1 MEHLHYLLQR
11 AAYWRCIAAVLIDIC
26 QAVQQTLGA
35 LQDKVKAREAG
46 LAPEE
51 GLAVWVTGEA
61 ASVEVEIS
69 NPTASA
75 IKVHTLSW
83 RPACVSL
90 G

>member
-1 MEHLHYLLQR
+1 MASVRYLLQR
-11 AAYWRCIAAVLIDIC
+11 VAYWRCIAAVLIGNC
-26 QAVQQTLGA
+26 QAVQQPLGA

-75 IKVHTLSW
+75 IKVYTLSW
-83 RPACVSL
+83 RPAKCC
-90 G
+90 